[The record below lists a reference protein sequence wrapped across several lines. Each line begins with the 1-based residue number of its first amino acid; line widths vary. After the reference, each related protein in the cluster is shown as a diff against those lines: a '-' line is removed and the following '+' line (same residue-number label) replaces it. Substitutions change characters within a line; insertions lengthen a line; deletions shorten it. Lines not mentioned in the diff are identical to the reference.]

1 MGGRVGDDCRSRAG
15 AESRWPL
22 SLIQMLLRKLILWPQ
37 RLQQM
42 HFAFL
47 IFHFPCSRVF
57 YFHSIFV
64 ILPTNE
70 AENVFDYFCCV
81 C

>member
-1 MGGRVGDDCRSRAG
+1 MKSSSRSRWKPAFTDT
-15 AESRWPL
+15 S
-22 SLIQMLLRKLILWPQ
+22 MLLRKLILWPQ
-37 RLQQM
+37 RLQPNAFHIS
-42 HFAFL
+42 HFSFP
-47 IFHFPCSRVF
+47 IFYFPFSRVF

-70 AENVFDYFCCV
+70 AENVFDYFCCA